1 MDKLNAN
8 KSADETCTKNNP
20 NAERTLSMNGKE
32 DAAILLYSN
41 LKNPYLP

>member
-1 MDKLNAN
+1 MPIRVLMKH
-8 KSADETCTKNNP
+8 
-20 NAERTLSMNGKE
+20 AERTLSMNGKE